1 MSFDCDFCHQNVQ
14 MYEEK
19 EELVTIIKQA
29 AKERL
34 QMEKQ
39 LAKIRPNPVSQ
50 RLWGKFMV
58 YISRL
63 PKFLINGSVKTN
75 KWEYYHE
82 VDRFCNLFEPNLR
95 RVQALKLPVPC
106 WGFAVKTVVTKSKV
120 HWFLGGKLSVFR
132 ILFTI
137 KSFMSELLISVCQ

>member
-1 MSFDCDFCHQNVQ
+1 
-14 MYEEK
+14 
-19 EELVTIIKQA
+19 
-29 AKERL
+29 
-34 QMEKQ
+34 
-39 LAKIRPNPVSQ
+39 
-50 RLWGKFMV
+50 MV

-106 WGFAVKTVVTKSKV
+106 
-120 HWFLGGKLSVFR
+120 
-132 ILFTI
+132 
-137 KSFMSELLISVCQ
+137 